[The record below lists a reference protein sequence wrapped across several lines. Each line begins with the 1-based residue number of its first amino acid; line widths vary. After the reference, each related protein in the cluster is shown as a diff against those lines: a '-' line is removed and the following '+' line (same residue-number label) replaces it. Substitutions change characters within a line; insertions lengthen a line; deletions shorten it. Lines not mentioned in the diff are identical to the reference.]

1 LPVALPEG
9 SANSL
14 AGNAIGAP
22 TSISASWHYVD
33 VQEIDRMTGFWI
45 GVVIVF
51 LGIIG
56 ASVLIG
62 KTVGKAK
69 GAPRDR
75 HSQITALKVSGALK
89 HRKSNQD

>member
-1 LPVALPEG
+1 
-9 SANSL
+9 
-14 AGNAIGAP
+14 
-22 TSISASWHYVD
+22 
-33 VQEIDRMTGFWI
+33 MTGFWI

-69 GAPRDR
+69 GTPRDR
-75 HSQITALKVSGALK
+75 HAQITALKASGALK